1 MVEGP
6 GCKLNGEKISSR
18 VAPGQVVRRVRGTAP
33 APSAAQGGA
42 LKRRAADGVSEGITG
57 NKNLCQGFLKV
68 LNGRVYHGVQTLG
81 KELFMYFG
89 EKALRI
95 HFGMNGSLR
104 INPDA
109 SQNKRVALAV
119 LEIQFT
125 TDLICFYD
133 ATVEL
138 RNTVECEQKIRML
151 GDLDVCC
158 SKFSFLRA
166 ESEIKKQKGRM
177 LCDVLLDQAVLP
189 GVGNIIK
196 NEALYDSGLHPIVKV
211 CQLTDKQ
218 ICHLVKV
225 TWDFSLLFYKC
236 RKMGLALS
244 KHYRVYKR
252 PTCCQCKGKITVC
265 RLGENNRMT
274 YFCSQCQKD
283 KPQHGDLGKQPRRNS
298 LSGWLLSRE
307 SCSKEEVAQK
317 SEEEWACILC
327 TLINKPSVKIC
338 DACLT
343 PRPEVQ
349 KTESNEGLTTCNSSL
364 VKYPCNNFGKPR
376 MEIKINRKTAFGTAT
391 LVLTDFAGKDILP
404 EHNRSESRTPDG
416 GSPHDPSRNDFN
428 STYHHEVNS
437 SIPFPHR
444 YNSLKPAS
452 KKQKIDC
459 STSSVGSLTEKFM
472 NRAPPDNMT
481 DGSCTLNAGSPRC
494 SKHSRFCVL
503 RIVRKDGENKG
514 RQFYACPLPR
524 EARCNYFEWA
534 DLHFPFCNHGKR
546 CIMRTVLKIGPNNG
560 KNFFVC
566 PLGKDKQCDFF
577 QWAENGLGM
586 KIIPGC

>member
-6 GCKLNGEKISSR
+6 GCKLNGEKISR
-18 VAPGQVVRRVRGTAP
+18 RITPGQTVRGVRGTAVV
-33 APSAAQGGA
+33 PSAPYVGT
-42 LKRRAADGVSEGITG
+42 LKRTVADSVSDTITG
-57 NKNLCQGFLKV
+57 NKNLCQSFLQV
-68 LNGRVYHGVQTLG
+68 VNGSVYCGVETLG
-81 KELFMYFG
+81 KELFIYFG
-89 EKALRI
+89 DKALRI

-109 SQNKRVALAV
+109 SRNRSVELSA

-133 ATVEL
+133 ATVALRYSIIERCAVL
-138 RNTVECEQKIRML
+138 GTPKSLHLNLVLFQSRRNTVECEDKIRIL
-151 GDLDVCC
+151 GDLDVCS
-158 SKFSFLRA
+158 SKFSFRRA

-177 LCDVLLDQAVLP
+177 LCDVLLDQTILP

-196 NEALYDSGLHPIVKV
+196 NEALYDSGLHPIVK
-211 CQLTDKQ
+211 C
-218 ICHLVKV
+218 C
-225 TWDFSLLFYKC
+225 
-236 RKMGLALS
+236 KMGLAIS

-252 PTCCQCKGKITVC
+252 STCHQCGGKIIVC

-274 YFCSQCQKD
+274 YFCSQCQND
-283 KPQHGDLGKQPRRNS
+283 KLQPGEFCRQPRRNS
-298 LSGWLLSRE
+298 LNGWLFNRE
-307 SCSKEEVAQK
+307 SCSREVAQK
-317 SEEEWACILC
+317 SEEEWACLLC
-327 TLINKPSVKIC
+327 TLINKPSAKIC

-343 PRPEVQ
+343 TRPQ
-349 KTESNEGLTTCNSSL
+349 GKNGGLTTDNSAL
-364 VKYPCNNFGKPR
+364 VKYPCNNFGKSK
-376 MEIKINRKTAFGTAT
+376 MEIKINRKTAFGTTT
-391 LVLTDFAGKDILP
+391 LVLTDFAGKDILL

-416 GSPHDPSRNDFN
+416 GSLHDPSRNDFN
-428 STYHHEVNS
+428 STNHYEVNS
-437 SIPFPHR
+437 SIPFPHQC
-444 YNSLKPAS
+444 NSLKPAS

-459 STSSVGSLTEKFM
+459 STSSVGSLTEKFV

-534 DLHFPFCNHGKR
+534 DLHFPFCNHGNR

-560 KNFFVC
+560 KHFFVC

-577 QWAENGLGM
+577 QWAENGLVM

>member
-18 VAPGQVVRRVRGTAP
+18 IAPGQIVRCVRGTALV
-33 APSAAQGGA
+33 PSASQDGA
-42 LKRRAADGVSEGITG
+42 SKRRAADGVSDKISG
-57 NKNLCQGFLKV
+57 NKNLCQSFLKV
-68 LNGRVYHGVQTLG
+68 LNGCMYYGVETLG

-89 EKALRI
+89 EKTLRI

-109 SQNKRVALAV
+109 SQNRSITLTA

-133 ATVEL
+133 AAVEL
-138 RNTVECEQKIRML
+138 RNTVECEEKIRML

-158 SKFSFLRA
+158 SKFSFQRA
-166 ESEIKKQKGRM
+166 ESEIKKQKDRM

-218 ICHLVKV
+218 ICHLVKM
-225 TWDFSLLFYKC
+225 TRDFSLLFYKC
-236 RKMGLALS
+236 CKMRLAVS
-244 KHYRVYKR
+244 KHYRVYKCTICR
-252 PTCCQCKGKITVC
+252 QCSGKITVC

-274 YFCSQCQKD
+274 YFCSQCQND
-283 KPQHGDLGKQPRRNS
+283 KPQPGNLGRQPRRSS
-298 LSGWLLSRE
+298 LSGWSFNRD
-307 SCSKEEVAQK
+307 SSSGEVAQK

-327 TLINKPSVKIC
+327 TLINKPSMKIC

-343 PRPEVQ
+343 PRP
-349 KTESNEGLTTCNSSL
+349 KGKNGGLTTDN
-364 VKYPCNNFGKPR
+364 
-376 MEIKINRKTAFGTAT
+376 
-391 LVLTDFAGKDILP
+391 
-404 EHNRSESRTPDG
+404 
-416 GSPHDPSRNDFN
+416 
-428 STYHHEVNS
+428 
-437 SIPFPHR
+437 
-444 YNSLKPAS
+444 AS

-459 STSSVGSLTEKFM
+459 STSSVGSLTEKVV

-481 DGSCTLNAGSPRC
+481 DGFCTLNAGSPRC

>member
-6 GCKLNGEKISSR
+6 GCKLNGEKICNR
-18 VAPGQVVRRVRGTAP
+18 IAPGQTVRCVRGTALV
-33 APSAAQGGA
+33 PSASQVGA
-42 LKRRAADGVSEGITG
+42 LKRRAADGVSDTITG
-57 NKNLCQGFLKV
+57 NKSLCQSFLKV
-68 LNGRVYHGVQTLG
+68 VNGCVYCGVETLG

-95 HFGMNGSLR
+95 HFGMNGFLK

-109 SQNKRVALAV
+109 SQNRSVALAA

-133 ATVEL
+133 ATVQL
-138 RNTVECEQKIRML
+138 RNTAECEEKIRML
-151 GDLDVCC
+151 GDLDVCS
-158 SKFSFLRA
+158 SKFSFRRA

-177 LCDVLLDQAVLP
+177 LCDVLLDQAILP

-196 NEALYDSGLHPIVKV
+196 NEALFDSGLHPIVKV

-218 ICHLVKV
+218 ICHLVKM
-225 TWDFSLLFYKC
+225 TRDFSLLFYKC
-236 RKMGLALS
+236 RKMGLAIS
-244 KHYRVYKR
+244 KHYRVYKH
-252 PTCCQCKGKITVC
+252 PTCRQCSGKIT
-265 RLGENNRMT
+265 
-274 YFCSQCQKD
+274 
-283 KPQHGDLGKQPRRNS
+283 
-298 LSGWLLSRE
+298 
-307 SCSKEEVAQK
+307 

-343 PRPEVQ
+343 TRPEG
-349 KTESNEGLTTCNSSL
+349 KNGGLTTDNSSL
-364 VKYPCNNFGKPR
+364 VKYPYNNFKKSR

-391 LVLTDFAGKDILP
+391 LVLTDFASKDILLKR
-404 EHNRSESRTPDG
+404 NRSESRTPDG
-416 GSPHDPSRNDFN
+416 GSLHDPSRNNFN
-428 STYHHEVNS
+428 STNHYEVNS
-437 SIPFPHR
+437 SIPFPHQC
-444 YNSLKPAS
+444 NSLKPAS

-459 STSSVGSLTEKFM
+459 STSSVGSLTEKFV

-481 DGSCTLNAGSPRC
+481 DGSCTLNAGTPRC

-534 DLHFPFCNHGKR
+534 DLHFPFCNHGNR

-560 KNFFVC
+560 KHFFVC

>member
-6 GCKLNGEKISSR
+6 GCKLNGEKICNR
-18 VAPGQVVRRVRGTAP
+18 IAPGQTVRCVRGTALV
-33 APSAAQGGA
+33 PSASQVGA
-42 LKRRAADGVSEGITG
+42 LKRRAADGVSDTITG
-57 NKNLCQGFLKV
+57 NKSLCQSFLKV
-68 LNGRVYHGVQTLG
+68 VNGCVYCGVETLG

-95 HFGMNGSLR
+95 HFGMNGFLK

-109 SQNKRVALAV
+109 SQNRSVALAA

-133 ATVEL
+133 ATVQL
-138 RNTVECEQKIRML
+138 RNTAECEEKIRML
-151 GDLDVCC
+151 GDLDVCS
-158 SKFSFLRA
+158 SKFSFRRA

-177 LCDVLLDQAVLP
+177 LCDVLLDQAILP

-196 NEALYDSGLHPIVKV
+196 NEALFDSGLHPIVKV

-218 ICHLVKV
+218 ICHLVKM
-225 TWDFSLLFYKC
+225 TRDFSLLFYKC
-236 RKMGLALS
+236 RKMGLAIS
-244 KHYRVYKR
+244 KHYRVYKH
-252 PTCCQCKGKITVC
+252 PTCRQCSGKITVC

-274 YFCSQCQKD
+274 YFCSQCQND
-283 KPQHGDLGKQPRRNS
+283 KPQPGDLSIQPRRNS
-298 LSGWLLSRE
+298 LSGWPFNREPCSR
-307 SCSKEEVAQK
+307 EVAQK

-343 PRPEVQ
+343 TRPEG
-349 KTESNEGLTTCNSSL
+349 KNGGLTTDNSSL
-364 VKYPCNNFGKPR
+364 VKYPYNNFKKSR

-391 LVLTDFAGKDILP
+391 LVLTDFASKDILLKR
-404 EHNRSESRTPDG
+404 NRSESRTPDG
-416 GSPHDPSRNDFN
+416 GSLHDPSRNNFN
-428 STYHHEVNS
+428 STNHYEVNS
-437 SIPFPHR
+437 SIPFPHQC
-444 YNSLKPAS
+444 NSLKPAS

-459 STSSVGSLTEKFM
+459 STSSVGSLTEKFV

-481 DGSCTLNAGSPRC
+481 DGSCTLNAGTPRC

-534 DLHFPFCNHGKR
+534 DLHFPFCNHGNR

-560 KNFFVC
+560 KHFFVC

>member
-6 GCKLNGEKISSR
+6 RCKLNGEKISSR
-18 VAPGQVVRRVRGTAP
+18 IASGQTVRCVLVPSVPQP
-33 APSAAQGGA
+33 AT
-42 LKRRAADGVSEGITG
+42 LKRRAADGVSDRIIRNE
-57 NKNLCQGFLKV
+57 NLCQSFLKV
-68 LNGRVYHGVQTLG
+68 LNGSVYCGVETLG
-81 KELFMYFG
+81 KELFIYFG
-89 EKALRI
+89 EKALR
-95 HFGMNGSLR
+95 
-104 INPDA
+104 
-109 SQNKRVALAV
+109 
-119 LEIQFT
+119 
-125 TDLICFYD
+125 
-133 ATVEL
+133 
-138 RNTVECEQKIRML
+138 NTAECKEKIRML
-151 GDLDVCC
+151 GDLDVC
-158 SKFSFLRA
+158 SLKFSFRRA

-177 LCDVLLDQAVLP
+177 LCDVLLDQGILP

-211 CQLTDKQ
+211 CQLTDEQ
-218 ICHLVKV
+218 ICHLVKM
-225 TWDFSLLFYKC
+225 TRDFSLLFYKC
-236 RKMGLALS
+236 CKMGLAIS
-244 KHYRVYKR
+244 KHYRVYKC
-252 PTCCQCKGKITVC
+252 PTCRQCSGKITVC

-274 YFCSQCQKD
+274 YFCSQCQND
-283 KPQHGDLGKQPRRNS
+283 KPQPGDLSRQPRRNS
-298 LSGWLLSRE
+298 LSGWAVSRE
-307 SCSKEEVAQK
+307 FCSREVAQK
-317 SEEEWACILC
+317 SEEEWACIFC
-327 TLINKPSVKIC
+327 TLINKPSVKRC

-343 PRPEVQ
+343 TRPEG
-349 KTESNEGLTTCNSSL
+349 KNGSLTTNNSSL
-364 VKYPCNNFGKPR
+364 VKYPCNNFRKSR

-391 LVLTDFAGKDILP
+391 LVLTDFAGKDILL

-416 GSPHDPSRNDFN
+416 GSLHDPSRNDFN
-428 STYHHEVNS
+428 STNHYEVNS
-437 SIPFPHR
+437 SIAFPHQP
-444 YNSLKPAS
+444 NSLKPAS

-459 STSSVGSLTEKFM
+459 STSSVGSLTEKFV

-534 DLHFPFCNHGKR
+534 DLHFPFCNHGNR

-560 KNFFVC
+560 KHFFVC